1 MRQPLRVDHD
11 MTLDS
16 RNLFAGVVP
25 FAFGAIGILDALRIN
40 DAKCRLLVAP
50 KADAGRANR
59 IFLMPAPAGSIH
71 LPTASCSICGNT
83 NTPRPISGNRS
94 ATSATGNRSSIHTAR
109 RKILHIDR
117 FALASSFSAR
127 FPVAH
132 ALFQIALDSRRLGI
146 LVSCIQFTHLL
157 DHWQKDRKQVLS
169 AILYSPLRL
178 RSASDSIN
186 CRKWF
191 DSNHKKQP
199 NRQGPSAKV
208 THGRSD
214 QGSSPC
220 AMPPRSRARTRFARR
235 CSHTLR
241 RWPATASWNRTPG
254 RRWCRSI

>member
-169 AILYSPLRL
+169 EPLAVSNQVVNLTWSCFSSSR
-178 RSASDSIN
+178 N
-186 CRKWF
+186 RKE
-191 DSNHKKQP
+191 N
-199 NRQGPSAKV
+199 PSF
-208 THGRSD
+208 
-214 QGSSPC
+214 PC
-220 AMPPRSRARTRFARR
+220 CPKGKLLA
-235 CSHTLR
+235 TLAQIF
-241 RWPATASWNRTPG
+241 P
-254 RRWCRSI
+254 